1 MKERYNMDKAHTTQ
15 RTSRLNWQ
23 LCRFAL
29 LLFTL
34 ALVAACARMGNPDGG
49 WYDETPPR
57 VVGASP
63 TEKATGVKT
72 RKLHIRFNEFIK
84 IENATENVV
93 VSPPQLESP
102 DIKAGGKS
110 IDIELKDSLK
120 ANTTYTVDFSDA
132 ITDNNEGNPLGN
144 YTYSFST
151 GEHIDTMEVSGW
163 VLAAENLEPVK
174 GILVGLYANLAD
186 SAFRTQP
193 MLRVAKTDGRGHFV
207 IRGIAPGKYR
217 VYALQDVDGDYHLT
231 QKGEEMAFNREI
243 IVPSSK
249 PDVRQDTLWRDSL
262 RIDSISRVSYTHFLP
277 DNIMLRAFTH
287 VQTDRFFT
295 KAERT
300 LPECF
305 SLVFTAGSNELPQ
318 LRGLNFNN
326 AERAF
331 IVMPTAKKDTITYW
345 IKDSALINQDT
356 LRMQMQY
363 WSTDTTGQ
371 LRMKQDTI
379 EVLAKT
385 PYAKRL
391 KEKQK
396 KAEEWKKA
404 QDKAQKKG
412 EPFETIMRPEA
423 LKVEVKVNNSIAPDE
438 NVRIELPTP
447 LQSLDSTKVHLYS
460 KRDTL
465 WYEARYRIRVREGGD
480 SLAPVGTNLLHK
492 RWLELQAEWK
502 PGVEYSFELDSL
514 ALTDIYGTTSGKIKQ
529 GFKVR
534 EDKEFATLAVSL
546 TALTDSNVVVQLLN
560 GQDAVVKQ
568 TRALAGTANFY
579 YLQPATYYLRLFVDR
594 NGNGRWD
601 TGDFYRGEEPET
613 VYYFP
618 EEIECKANWDATR
631 TWNPTAKP
639 LNEQKPGK
647 ITKQKPDKGK
657 SIKRR
662 NRERARELGIPL
674 PPDLK

>member
-193 MLRVAKTDGRGHFV
+193 MWRVAKTDGRGHFV

-277 DNIMLRAFTH
+277 DNITLRAFTH
-287 VQTDRFFT
+287 IQTDRFFT

-305 SLVFTAGSNELPQ
+305 SLVFTAGNNELPV

-465 WYEARYRIRVREGGD
+465 WYEARYRLRVREGAD

>member
-1 MKERYNMDKAHTTQ
+1 MKERNNTDKAHSTQ
-15 RTSRLNWQ
+15 RTRRLNWQ

-29 LLFTL
+29 LLLTL
-34 ALVAACARMGNPDGG
+34 TLVAACARMGNPDGG

-63 TEKATGVKT
+63 AEKATGVKT

-120 ANTTYTVDFSDA
+120 ANITYTVDFSDA

-231 QKGEEMAFNREI
+231 QKGEQMAFNREV

-379 EVLAKT
+379 EILSKT

-412 EPFETIMRPEA
+412 EPFETEMRPEA

-465 WYEARYRIRVREGGD
+465 WYEARYRLRVREGAD

-674 PPDLK
+674 PPELK

>member
-1 MKERYNMDKAHTTQ
+1 MKERNNTDKAHSTQ
-15 RTSRLNWQ
+15 RTRRLNWQ

-29 LLFTL
+29 LLLTL
-34 ALVAACARMGNPDGG
+34 TLVAACARMGNPDGG

-163 VLAAENLEPVK
+163 VLAADNLEPVK

-231 QKGEEMAFNREI
+231 QKGEQMAFNREV

-262 RIDSISRVSYTHFLP
+262 RIDSISRVGYTHFLP

-412 EPFETIMRPEA
+412 EPFETEMRPEA

-447 LQSLDSTKVHLYS
+447 LLSLDSTKVHLYS

-674 PPDLK
+674 PPELK

>member
-1 MKERYNMDKAHTTQ
+1 M
-15 RTSRLNWQ
+15 
-23 LCRFAL
+23 
-29 LLFTL
+29 
-34 ALVAACARMGNPDGG
+34 
-49 WYDETPPR
+49 
-57 VVGASP
+57 
-63 TEKATGVKT
+63 
-72 RKLHIRFNEFIK
+72 
-84 IENATENVV
+84 
-93 VSPPQLESP
+93 
-102 DIKAGGKS
+102 
-110 IDIELKDSLK
+110 
-120 ANTTYTVDFSDA
+120 
-132 ITDNNEGNPLGN
+132 GN

-412 EPFETIMRPEA
+412 EPFETEMRPEA

-465 WYEARYRIRVREGGD
+465 WYEARYRLRVREGG
-480 SLAPVGTNLLHK
+480 
-492 RWLELQAEWK
+492 RQFWL
-502 PGVEYSFELDSL
+502 P
-514 ALTDIYGTTSGKIKQ
+514 
-529 GFKVR
+529 
-534 EDKEFATLAVSL
+534 
-546 TALTDSNVVVQLLN
+546 
-560 GQDAVVKQ
+560 
-568 TRALAGTANFY
+568 
-579 YLQPATYYLRLFVDR
+579 
-594 NGNGRWD
+594 
-601 TGDFYRGEEPET
+601 
-613 VYYFP
+613 
-618 EEIECKANWDATR
+618 
-631 TWNPTAKP
+631 
-639 LNEQKPGK
+639 
-647 ITKQKPDKGK
+647 
-657 SIKRR
+657 
-662 NRERARELGIPL
+662 
-674 PPDLK
+674 

>member
-93 VSPPQLESP
+93 VSPPQLETP

-277 DNIMLRAFTH
+277 DNITLRAFTH

-465 WYEARYRIRVREGGD
+465 WYEARYRLRVREGAD

-514 ALTDIYGTTSGKIKQ
+514 AFTDIYGTTSGKIKQ

-674 PPDLK
+674 PPELK

>member
-1 MKERYNMDKAHTTQ
+1 MKERNNTDKAHSTQ
-15 RTSRLNWQ
+15 RTRRLNWQ

-29 LLFTL
+29 LLLTL
-34 ALVAACARMGNPDGG
+34 TLVAACARMGNPDGG

-63 TEKATGVKT
+63 AEKATGVKT

-163 VLAAENLEPVK
+163 VLAADNLEPVK

-231 QKGEEMAFNREI
+231 QKGEQMAFNREV

-262 RIDSISRVSYTHFLP
+262 RIDSISRVGYTHFLP

-379 EVLAKT
+379 EILSKT

-465 WYEARYRIRVREGGD
+465 WYEARYRLRVREGAD

-674 PPDLK
+674 PPELK

>member
-277 DNIMLRAFTH
+277 DNITLRAFTH

-305 SLVFTAGSNELPQ
+305 SLVFTAGNNELPV

-465 WYEARYRIRVREGGD
+465 WYEARYRLRVREGAD

-639 LNEQKPGK
+639 LNEQKPGN

-674 PPDLK
+674 PPELK

>member
-34 ALVAACARMGNPDGG
+34 TLVAACARMGNPDGG

-63 TEKATGVKT
+63 AEKATGVKT

-93 VSPPQLESP
+93 VSPPQLETP

-231 QKGEEMAFNREI
+231 QKGEQMAFNREV

-277 DNIMLRAFTH
+277 DNITLRAFTH
-287 VQTDRFFT
+287 IQTDRFFT

-371 LRMKQDTI
+371 LHMKQDTI

-412 EPFETIMRPEA
+412 EPFETEMRPEA

-447 LQSLDSTKVHLYS
+447 LLSLDSTKVHLYS

-560 GQDAVVKQ
+560 EQDAVVKQ

-662 NRERARELGIPL
+662 NRERAQELGIPL

>member
-277 DNIMLRAFTH
+277 DNITLRAFTH

-305 SLVFTAGSNELPQ
+305 SLVFTAGNNELPV

-331 IVMPTAKKDTITYW
+331 IAMPTAKKDTITYW

-465 WYEARYRIRVREGGD
+465 WYEARYRLRVREGAD

-560 GQDAVVKQ
+560 EQDGVVKQ
-568 TRALAGTANFY
+568 TRALAGMANFY

>member
-93 VSPPQLESP
+93 VSPPQLETP

-277 DNIMLRAFTH
+277 DNITLRAFTH
-287 VQTDRFFT
+287 IQTDRFFT

-379 EVLAKT
+379 EFLAKT

-465 WYEARYRIRVREGGD
+465 WYEARYRLRVREGAD

-514 ALTDIYGTTSGKIKQ
+514 AFTDIYGTTSGKIKQ

-674 PPDLK
+674 PPELK

>member
-231 QKGEEMAFNREI
+231 QKGEQMAFNREI

-465 WYEARYRIRVREGGD
+465 WYEARYRLRVREGAD
-480 SLAPVGTNLLHK
+480 SLAPIGTNLLHK

-529 GFKVR
+529 GFKIR

-674 PPDLK
+674 PPELK

>member
-277 DNIMLRAFTH
+277 DNITLRAFTH
-287 VQTDRFFT
+287 IQTDRFFT

-305 SLVFTAGSNELPQ
+305 SLVFTAGNNELPV

-465 WYEARYRIRVREGGD
+465 WYEARYRLRVREGAD

>member
-1 MKERYNMDKAHTTQ
+1 MKERNNTDKAHSTQ
-15 RTSRLNWQ
+15 RTRRLNWQ

-29 LLFTL
+29 LLLTL
-34 ALVAACARMGNPDGG
+34 TLVAACARMGNPDGG

-63 TEKATGVKT
+63 AEKATGVKT

-186 SAFRTQP
+186 SAFHTQP

-277 DNIMLRAFTH
+277 DNITLRAFTH

-465 WYEARYRIRVREGGD
+465 WYEARYRLRVREGAD
-480 SLAPVGTNLLHK
+480 SLAPIGTNLLHK

-560 GQDAVVKQ
+560 EQDAVVKQ

-662 NRERARELGIPL
+662 NRERALELGIPL

>member
-277 DNIMLRAFTH
+277 DNITLRAFTH
-287 VQTDRFFT
+287 IQTDRFFT

-305 SLVFTAGSNELPQ
+305 SLVFTAGNNELPV

-379 EVLAKT
+379 EILSKT

-674 PPDLK
+674 PPELK

>member
-93 VSPPQLESP
+93 VSPPQLETP

-262 RIDSISRVSYTHFLP
+262 RIDSISRVGYTHFLP

-371 LRMKQDTI
+371 LHMKQDTI

-412 EPFETIMRPEA
+412 EPFETEMRPEA

-465 WYEARYRIRVREGGD
+465 WYEARYRLRVREGGD

-514 ALTDIYGTTSGKIKQ
+514 ALTDIYGTASGKIKQ

-674 PPDLK
+674 PPELK

>member
-1 MKERYNMDKAHTTQ
+1 MKERNNTDKAHSTQ
-15 RTSRLNWQ
+15 RTRRLNWQ

-29 LLFTL
+29 LLLTL
-34 ALVAACARMGNPDGG
+34 TLVAACARMGNPDGG

-63 TEKATGVKT
+63 AEKATGVKT

-163 VLAAENLEPVK
+163 VLAADNLEPVK

-231 QKGEEMAFNREI
+231 QKGEQMAFNREV

-262 RIDSISRVSYTHFLP
+262 RIDSISRVGYTHFLP

-412 EPFETIMRPEA
+412 EPFETEMRPEA

-465 WYEARYRIRVREGGD
+465 WYEARYRLRVREGAD

-674 PPDLK
+674 PPELK

>member
-1 MKERYNMDKAHTTQ
+1 MKERNNTDKAHSTQ
-15 RTSRLNWQ
+15 RTRRLNWQ

-29 LLFTL
+29 LLLTL
-34 ALVAACARMGNPDGG
+34 TLVAACARMGNPDGG

-93 VSPPQLESP
+93 VSPPQLETP

-277 DNIMLRAFTH
+277 DNITLRAFTH

-447 LQSLDSTKVHLYS
+447 LLSLDSTKVHLYS

-674 PPDLK
+674 PPELK

>member
-163 VLAAENLEPVK
+163 VLAADNLEPVK

-295 KAERT
+295 KAERM

-412 EPFETIMRPEA
+412 EPFETEMRPEA

-465 WYEARYRIRVREGGD
+465 WYEARYRLRVREGAD

-674 PPDLK
+674 PPELK

>member
-1 MKERYNMDKAHTTQ
+1 MKERYNTDKAHSTQ
-15 RTSRLNWQ
+15 RTRRLNWQ

-29 LLFTL
+29 LLLTL
-34 ALVAACARMGNPDGG
+34 TLVAACARMGNPDGG

-63 TEKATGVKT
+63 AEKATGVKT

-231 QKGEEMAFNREI
+231 QKGEQMAFNREV

-379 EVLAKT
+379 EILSKT

-465 WYEARYRIRVREGGD
+465 WYEARYRLRVREGGD

-674 PPDLK
+674 PPELK

>member
-63 TEKATGVKT
+63 AEKATGVKT

-287 VQTDRFFT
+287 IQTDRFFT

-379 EVLAKT
+379 EILSKT

-465 WYEARYRIRVREGGD
+465 WYEARYRLRVREGAD

-560 GQDAVVKQ
+560 EQDGVVKQ
-568 TRALAGTANFY
+568 TRALAGTVNFY

-674 PPDLK
+674 PPELK

>member
-1 MKERYNMDKAHTTQ
+1 MKERNNTDKAHSTQ
-15 RTSRLNWQ
+15 RTRRLNWQ

-29 LLFTL
+29 LLLTL
-34 ALVAACARMGNPDGG
+34 TLVAACARMGNPDGG

-163 VLAAENLEPVK
+163 VLAADNLEPVK

-231 QKGEEMAFNREI
+231 QKGEQMAFNREV

-412 EPFETIMRPEA
+412 EPFETEMRPEA

-465 WYEARYRIRVREGGD
+465 WYEARYRLRVREGAD

-674 PPDLK
+674 PPELK

>member
-93 VSPPQLESP
+93 VSPPQLETP

-277 DNIMLRAFTH
+277 DNITLRAFTH
-287 VQTDRFFT
+287 IQTDRFFT

-379 EVLAKT
+379 EILAKT

-412 EPFETIMRPEA
+412 EPFETEMRPEA

-465 WYEARYRIRVREGGD
+465 WYEARYRLRVREGAD

-514 ALTDIYGTTSGKIKQ
+514 AFTDIYGTTSGKIKQ

-674 PPDLK
+674 PPELK

>member
-231 QKGEEMAFNREI
+231 QKGEQMAFNREI

-412 EPFETIMRPEA
+412 EPFETEMRPEA

-465 WYEARYRIRVREGGD
+465 WYEARYRLRVREGAD

-568 TRALAGTANFY
+568 THALAGTANFY

-601 TGDFYRGEEPET
+601 TGDFYRGEEPEA

-674 PPDLK
+674 PPELK

>member
-1 MKERYNMDKAHTTQ
+1 MKERNNTDKAHTTQ

-29 LLFTL
+29 LLLTL
-34 ALVAACARMGNPDGG
+34 TLVAACARMGNPDGG

-63 TEKATGVKT
+63 AEKATGVKT

-305 SLVFTAGSNELPQ
+305 SLVFTAGNNELPV

-331 IVMPTAKKDTITYW
+331 IAMPTAKKDTITYW

-465 WYEARYRIRVREGGD
+465 WYEARYRLRVREGGD

-560 GQDAVVKQ
+560 EQDAVVKQ

-674 PPDLK
+674 PPELK

>member
-1 MKERYNMDKAHTTQ
+1 MKERNNTDKAHSTQ

-29 LLFTL
+29 LLLTL
-34 ALVAACARMGNPDGG
+34 TLVAACARMGNPDGG

-63 TEKATGVKT
+63 AEKATGVKT

-231 QKGEEMAFNREI
+231 QKGEQMAFNREV

-465 WYEARYRIRVREGGD
+465 WYEARYRLRVREGAD

-560 GQDAVVKQ
+560 EQDAVVKQ

-674 PPDLK
+674 PPELK

>member
-93 VSPPQLESP
+93 VSPPQLETP

-163 VLAAENLEPVK
+163 VLAADNLEPVK

-277 DNIMLRAFTH
+277 DNITLRAFTH
-287 VQTDRFFT
+287 IQTDRFFT

-412 EPFETIMRPEA
+412 EPFETEMRPEA

-465 WYEARYRIRVREGGD
+465 WYEARYRLRVREGAD

-560 GQDAVVKQ
+560 EQDAVVKQ

-674 PPDLK
+674 PPELK

>member
-63 TEKATGVKT
+63 AEKATGVKT

-277 DNIMLRAFTH
+277 DNITLRAFTH

-379 EVLAKT
+379 EILSKT

-560 GQDAVVKQ
+560 EQDAVVKQ

-674 PPDLK
+674 PPELK

>member
-1 MKERYNMDKAHTTQ
+1 MKERNNTDKAHSTQ
-15 RTSRLNWQ
+15 RTRRLNWQ

-34 ALVAACARMGNPDGG
+34 TLVAACARMGNPDGG

-231 QKGEEMAFNREI
+231 QKGEQMAFNREV

-379 EVLAKT
+379 EVLSKT

-465 WYEARYRIRVREGGD
+465 WYEARYRLRVREGAD

-662 NRERARELGIPL
+662 NRERALELGIPL
-674 PPDLK
+674 PPELR

>member
-1 MKERYNMDKAHTTQ
+1 MKERNNTDKAHSTQ
-15 RTSRLNWQ
+15 RTRRLNWQ

-29 LLFTL
+29 LLLTL
-34 ALVAACARMGNPDGG
+34 TLVAACARMGNPDGG

-63 TEKATGVKT
+63 AEKATGVKT

-163 VLAAENLEPVK
+163 VLAADNLEPVK

-231 QKGEEMAFNREI
+231 QKGEEMAFNREV

-379 EVLAKT
+379 EILSKT

-465 WYEARYRIRVREGGD
+465 WYEARYRLRVREGAD

-674 PPDLK
+674 PPELK

>member
-1 MKERYNMDKAHTTQ
+1 MKERNNTDKAHSTQ
-15 RTSRLNWQ
+15 RTRRLNWQ

-34 ALVAACARMGNPDGG
+34 TLVAACARMGNPDGG

-231 QKGEEMAFNREI
+231 QKGEQMAFNREV

-371 LRMKQDTI
+371 LHMKQDTI

-674 PPDLK
+674 PPELK

>member
-1 MKERYNMDKAHTTQ
+1 
-15 RTSRLNWQ
+15 
-23 LCRFAL
+23 
-29 LLFTL
+29 
-34 ALVAACARMGNPDGG
+34 
-49 WYDETPPR
+49 
-57 VVGASP
+57 
-63 TEKATGVKT
+63 
-72 RKLHIRFNEFIK
+72 
-84 IENATENVV
+84 
-93 VSPPQLESP
+93 
-102 DIKAGGKS
+102 
-110 IDIELKDSLK
+110 
-120 ANTTYTVDFSDA
+120 
-132 ITDNNEGNPLGN
+132 
-144 YTYSFST
+144 
-151 GEHIDTMEVSGW
+151 
-163 VLAAENLEPVK
+163 
-174 GILVGLYANLAD
+174 
-186 SAFRTQP
+186 
-193 MLRVAKTDGRGHFV
+193 
-207 IRGIAPGKYR
+207 
-217 VYALQDVDGDYHLT
+217 
-231 QKGEEMAFNREI
+231 MAFNREI

-277 DNIMLRAFTH
+277 DNITLRAFTH
-287 VQTDRFFT
+287 IQTDRFFT

-331 IVMPTAKKDTITYW
+331 IVMPTVKKDTITYW

-465 WYEARYRIRVREGGD
+465 WYEARYRLRVREGAD

-514 ALTDIYGTTSGKIKQ
+514 AFTDIYGTTSGKIKQ

-560 GQDAVVKQ
+560 EQDGVVKQ

-674 PPDLK
+674 PPELK

>member
-1 MKERYNMDKAHTTQ
+1 MKERNNTDKAHSTQ

-29 LLFTL
+29 LLLTL
-34 ALVAACARMGNPDGG
+34 TLVAACARMGNPDGG

-63 TEKATGVKT
+63 AEKATGVKT

-163 VLAAENLEPVK
+163 VLAADNLEPVK

-231 QKGEEMAFNREI
+231 QKGEQMAFNREV

-262 RIDSISRVSYTHFLP
+262 RIDSISRVGYTHFLP

-465 WYEARYRIRVREGGD
+465 WYEARYRLRVREGAD

-560 GQDAVVKQ
+560 EQDAVVKQ

-674 PPDLK
+674 PPELK

>member
-1 MKERYNMDKAHTTQ
+1 MKERNNTDKAHSTQ
-15 RTSRLNWQ
+15 RTRRLNWQ

-29 LLFTL
+29 LLLTL
-34 ALVAACARMGNPDGG
+34 TLVAACARMGNPDGG

-163 VLAAENLEPVK
+163 VLAADNLEPVK

-231 QKGEEMAFNREI
+231 QKGEQMAFNREI

-305 SLVFTAGSNELPQ
+305 SLVFTAGNNELPV

-560 GQDAVVKQ
+560 EQDAVVKQ

-662 NRERARELGIPL
+662 NRERALELGIPL

>member
-1 MKERYNMDKAHTTQ
+1 MKERYNMDKAHSTQ

-29 LLFTL
+29 LLFTF

-93 VSPPQLESP
+93 VSPPQLEMP

-305 SLVFTAGSNELPQ
+305 SLVFTAGNNELPV

-371 LRMKQDTI
+371 LHMKQDTI

-412 EPFETIMRPEA
+412 EPFETEMRPEA

-674 PPDLK
+674 PPELK

>member
-277 DNIMLRAFTH
+277 DNITLRAFTH

-412 EPFETIMRPEA
+412 EPFETEMRPEA

-465 WYEARYRIRVREGGD
+465 WYEARYRIRVREGAD

-662 NRERARELGIPL
+662 NRERAQELGIPL
-674 PPDLK
+674 PPNLK

>member
-15 RTSRLNWQ
+15 RISRLNWQ

-277 DNIMLRAFTH
+277 DNITLRAFTH
-287 VQTDRFFT
+287 IQTDRFFT

-674 PPDLK
+674 PPELK

>member
-1 MKERYNMDKAHTTQ
+1 MKERNNTDKAHSTQ
-15 RTSRLNWQ
+15 RTRRLNWQ

-34 ALVAACARMGNPDGG
+34 TLVAACARMGNPDGG

-93 VSPPQLESP
+93 VSPPQLETP

-331 IVMPTAKKDTITYW
+331 IAMPTAKKDTITYW

-447 LQSLDSTKVHLYS
+447 LLSLDSTKVHLYS

-534 EDKEFATLAVSL
+534 EDKAFATLAVSL

-568 TRALAGTANFY
+568 ARALAGTANFY

-674 PPDLK
+674 PPELK

>member
-1 MKERYNMDKAHTTQ
+1 MKERNNTDKAHSTQ
-15 RTSRLNWQ
+15 RTRRLNWQ

-29 LLFTL
+29 LLLTL
-34 ALVAACARMGNPDGG
+34 TLVAACARMGNPDGG

-63 TEKATGVKT
+63 AEKATGVKT

-231 QKGEEMAFNREI
+231 QKGEQMAFNREV

-465 WYEARYRIRVREGGD
+465 WYEARYRLRVREGAD

-674 PPDLK
+674 PPELK

>member
-231 QKGEEMAFNREI
+231 QKGEQMAFNREV

-465 WYEARYRIRVREGGD
+465 WYEARYRLRVREGAD

-560 GQDAVVKQ
+560 EQDAVVKQ

-579 YLQPATYYLRLFVDR
+579 YLQPARYYLRLFVDR

-674 PPDLK
+674 PPELK

>member
-93 VSPPQLESP
+93 VSPPQLETP

-277 DNIMLRAFTH
+277 DNITLRAFTH
-287 VQTDRFFT
+287 IQTDRFFT

-379 EVLAKT
+379 EFLAKT

-404 QDKAQKKG
+404 QDKAQMKG

-465 WYEARYRIRVREGGD
+465 WYEARYRLRVREGAD

-514 ALTDIYGTTSGKIKQ
+514 AFTDIYGTTSGKIKQ
-529 GFKVR
+529 GSKVR

-674 PPDLK
+674 PPELK